1 MNIFTSIKNFFQ
13 QRKTANQSGPNPTQQ
28 DDSNHNPRSDNIKNP
43 VNLEPGLEFLD
54 GMSTG
59 TARFIIDREIS
70 TDLLEKYDIKD
81 LENKGRYYLA
91 KIVNQDGEVADTV
104 IIDKLNRSIH
114 FQKSRF
120 K

>member
-1 MNIFTSIKNFFQ
+1 MKIFASIRNFLR
-13 QRKTANQSGPNPTQQ
+13 QRKMESHSG
-28 DDSNHNPRSDNIKNP
+28 HNFSQNDTSHRNSQNNNIKNP
-43 VNLEPGLEFLD
+43 VKLEPGLEFLD

-59 TARFIIDREIS
+59 TARFIIDREFS
-70 TDLLEKYDIKD
+70 PHLLEKYDIKD

-104 IIDKLNRSIH
+104 LIDKLNRSIH
-114 FQKSRF
+114 FQKANF